1 MVTKTCPHPRRPEWT
16 AGVDPTELM
25 DAEGL
30 WEACKTPVGCES
42 PTRNTHV
49 GVQLCL
55 EEQEAGSRAVYTGH
69 PHLAQAWI
77 QTAASTTPPKVYPL
91 ASSCGDTSSSTVT
104 LGCLVSSYM
113 PEPVTVT
120 WNSGALTSGVRTFP
134 AVLQSSGLY
143 SLSSMVTVP
152 ASTSGAQTFICNV
165 AHPASSTKVDKRV
178 GVRGPSVFIFPPKPK
193 DSLMITGT
201 PEVTCVVVDV
211 GQDDPEVQFSW
222 FVDNV
227 EVHTARTKPRE
238 EQFNSTFR
246 VVSALPIQHDHWT
259 GGKEFKCKVN
269 NKALPAPIVR
279 TISRDKGQAREPQV
293 YVLAPPQEELS
304 KSTLSVTC
312 LVTGFYP
319 DYIAVEW
326 QRARQPESEDKY
338 RTTTSQLDADGSYF
352 LYSRLRVDKS
362 SWQEGDTYAC
372 VVMHEAL
379 HNHYTQKS
387 ISKPPEGALP
397 RSPDDPAQPPVGR
410 HSTDPP
416 PCADLLLE
424 EESCADAQD
433 GELDGLWTTISIFIT
448 LFLLSVC
455 YSATVTLFKV
465 KWILSSVVELKQSI
479 TPNYRNMIGQ
489 GA

>member
-1 MVTKTCPHPRRPEWT
+1 M
-16 AGVDPTELM
+16 
-25 DAEGL
+25 
-30 WEACKTPVGCES
+30 
-42 PTRNTHV
+42 
-49 GVQLCL
+49 
-55 EEQEAGSRAVYTGH
+55 
-69 PHLAQAWI
+69 
-77 QTAASTTPPKVYPL
+77 
-91 ASSCGDTSSSTVT
+91 
-104 LGCLVSSYM
+104 
-113 PEPVTVT
+113 
-120 WNSGALTSGVRTFP
+120 
-134 AVLQSSGLY
+134 
-143 SLSSMVTVP
+143 
-152 ASTSGAQTFICNV
+152 
-165 AHPASSTKVDKRV
+165 
-178 GVRGPSVFIFPPKPK
+178 
-193 DSLMITGT
+193 
-201 PEVTCVVVDV
+201 VVDV

-227 EVHTARTKPRE
+227 EVRTARTKPRE

-246 VVSALPIQHDHWT
+246 VVSALPIQHQDWT
-259 GGKEFKCKVN
+259 GGKEFKCKVHN
-269 NKALPAPIVR
+269 EGLPAPIVR
-279 TISRDKGQAREPQV
+279 TISRTKGQAREPQV

-326 QRARQPESEDKY
+326 QKNGQPESEDKY
-338 RTTTSQLDADGSYF
+338 GTTTSQLDADGSYF
-352 LYSRLRVDKS
+352 LYSRLRVDKN

-387 ISKPPEGALP
+387 ISKPP
-397 RSPDDPAQPPVGR
+397 
-410 HSTDPP
+410 
-416 PCADLLLE
+416 DLLLE

-465 KWILSSVVELKQSI
+465 KWIFSSVVELKRTI
-479 TPNYRNMIGQ
+479 VPDYRNMIGQ